1 MSSGLRF
8 FRRVPILGRFV
19 TLNLSKAGA
28 SASVGVPGFHVTS
41 GTHGT
46 RVTAGLP
53 GTGLFYTKTLTASAD
68 PRARQAR
75 LRQLLEYYRPLDQP
89 NATASDFVAAIEAQR
104 TLGLQDADLPPA
116 LLEMRATAIEAL
128 QTTFGYR
135 VVREVPP
142 AASQP
147 SSTGNYVAIGLV
159 VSVIA
164 MALLATWWLS

>member
-28 SASVGVPGFHVTS
+28 SA
-41 GTHGT
+41 
-46 RVTAGLP
+46 
-53 GTGLFYTKTLTASAD
+53 
-68 PRARQAR
+68 
-75 LRQLLEYYRPLDQP
+75 
-89 NATASDFVAAIEAQR
+89 
-104 TLGLQDADLPPA
+104 QDADLPPA